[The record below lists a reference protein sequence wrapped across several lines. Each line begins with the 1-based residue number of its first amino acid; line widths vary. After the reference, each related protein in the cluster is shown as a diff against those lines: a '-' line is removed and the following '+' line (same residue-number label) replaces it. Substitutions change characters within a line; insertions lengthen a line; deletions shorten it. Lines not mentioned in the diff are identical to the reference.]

1 MGVISTVLLVF
12 FVIAC
17 ILLVLLVLVQ
27 TEEGDGL
34 GGIFGGSSGSA
45 FGSRSGNILT
55 RATTV
60 LGSAFLI
67 ISLGLALL
75 NRTPTG
81 DVEAMAQ
88 EVLGDAR
95 EEGWVRGA
103 IDQLGVDAYPET
115 IVVPEPDAGFDDTPE
130 ANEAGF

>member
-1 MGVISTVLLVF
+1 MGVISTILLVF
-12 FVIAC
+12 FIIVA

-60 LGSAFLI
+60 LGAAFLI
-67 ISLGLALL
+67 VSLGLALL
-75 NRTPTG
+75 NRTPGGAGVLDAGMELIG
-81 DVEAMAQ
+81 DQ
-88 EVLGDAR
+88 HFDWL
-95 EEGWVRGA
+95 EGELHPVP
-103 IDQLGVDAYPET
+103 DT
-115 IVVPEPDAGFDDTPE
+115 IIVPEQDVGLDFGYTQE
-130 ANEAGF
+130 TE